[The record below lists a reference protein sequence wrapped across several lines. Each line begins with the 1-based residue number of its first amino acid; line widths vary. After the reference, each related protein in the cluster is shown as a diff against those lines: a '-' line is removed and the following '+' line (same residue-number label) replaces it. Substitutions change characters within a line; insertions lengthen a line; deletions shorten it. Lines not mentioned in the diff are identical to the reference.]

1 VGFDVEVFPA
11 DRWTAEVADRIE
23 AVVGDRDAPRITMPT
38 GNTPKPVYDELV
50 RRQPDWSH
58 VTMYLL
64 DEFGGVPADH
74 PARCEPMLRR
84 DLLDR
89 LQRPPTLR
97 TFDIDAADLDAE
109 LAAYEAEL
117 EATPLDLVVLGLG
130 RNGHV
135 GLNEPGSAIDTP
147 TRVVEL
153 ADATRESA
161 AHYGEGG
168 PPPTWGITM
177 GIGTMR
183 TARQIW
189 LLVTGAGKAEVLD
202 RVLSGPVTPDLPAT
216 LLQKHPNATVMAD
229 DQALSR

>member
-1 VGFDVEVFPA
+1 
-11 DRWTAEVADRIE
+11 
-23 AVVGDRDAPRITMPT
+23 
-38 GNTPKPVYDELV
+38 
-50 RRQPDWSH
+50 
-58 VTMYLL
+58 
-64 DEFGGVPADH
+64 
-74 PARCEPMLRR
+74 MLRR

-130 RNGHV
+130 QNGHV